1 MSSFIIKF
9 IQCWREHR
17 GWTPKDA
24 SQTEGCDEPV
34 DEIEDVAEPLDESV
48 DEEAKELLCHLR
60 DLKWHLAQLWSLL
73 SMQGGLYL
81 L

>member
-1 MSSFIIKF
+1 MLERA
-9 IQCWREHR
+9 WRLD
-17 GWTPKDA
+17 PKDA

-48 DEEAKELLCHLR
+48 DEEANDARNYC
-60 DLKWHLAQLWSLL
+60 DIFGQLPKMAFGPTLVLL

>member
-1 MSSFIIKF
+1 M
-9 IQCWREHR
+9 
-17 GWTPKDA
+17 
-24 SQTEGCDEPV
+24 

-48 DEEAKELLCHLR
+48 DEEAKELLCHFC